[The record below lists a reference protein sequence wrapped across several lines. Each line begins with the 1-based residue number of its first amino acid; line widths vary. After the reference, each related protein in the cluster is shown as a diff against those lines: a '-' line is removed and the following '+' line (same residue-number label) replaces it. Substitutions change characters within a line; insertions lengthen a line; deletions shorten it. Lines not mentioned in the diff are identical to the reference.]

1 MTARTPLPA
10 RIPALG
16 TVRCRPFQP
25 RGWCSRVPAQMWRG
39 RAESRLQ
46 MWQERAESR
55 CRCGGVDAHNRAE
68 QDGERP
74 TRLERDCHPLCTRA
88 EQYDDMTSVRD
99 RLRPTARVRCAVP
112 CLVSDPRAPECDDI
126 PLLQREVGALEAC
139 AATSSAETD
148 EPWMR
153 CRPATGAQCR
163 SDHDEAECP
172 RGRKRTSTRWTSD
185 ASGSAAQQR
194 VSAAPTLSGCG
205 CRDALRTAL
214 CVECADHVRA
224 LDGLLEVR
232 EYRRPAAAQSG
243 LSAPWGA

>member
-39 RAESRLQ
+39 RAESR
-46 MWQERAESR
+46 
-55 CRCGGVDAHNRAE
+55 CRCGRNEPSPGADVAGLTHTIEQSRMASVPHASSATVTHCAREPSSMTIRRAS
-68 QDGERP
+68 G
-74 TRLERDCHPLCTRA
+74 TDC
-88 EQYDDMTSVRD
+88 D
-99 RLRPTARVRCAVP
+99 RRRECAVP
-112 CLVSDPRAPECDDI
+112 CRAWLAIHALQNATTFRSCSARWARSKRALRRARQRRAMDALSASDRA
-126 PLLQREVGALEAC
+126 R
-139 AATSSAETD
+139 
-148 EPWMR
+148 
-153 CRPATGAQCR
+153 CR

-172 RGRKRTSTRWTSD
+172 RGRKRTSTRWTSG
-185 ASGSAAQQR
+185 ACGSAARQR

-232 EYRRPAAAQSG
+232 EYRRPAAA
-243 LSAPWGA
+243 